1 MKKHIIIVFV
11 LFIVIKNYS
20 QTMVSGTIKS
30 NNEVLVGANIL
41 AKPLTKGAK
50 FSYAVTGNYK
60 LQLTKNATYKFTISF
75 VGCITLKE
83 NILLDTANFTKN
95 FNLQDYDPIFLA
107 SISSYL
113 IDLRRIE
120 YEYISPEHLKVLDYK
135 NKGCP
140 SVLQVMIEKTETCV
154 DRYNK
159 YGDCNYESNCIILL
173 LIFLLLFILG
183 LSSFCNCDR
192 RKY

>member
-95 FNLQDYDPIFLA
+95 FNLQEDPN
-107 SISSYL
+107 
-113 IDLRRIE
+113 E
-120 YEYISPEHLKVLDYK
+120 
-135 NKGCP
+135 
-140 SVLQVMIEKTETCV
+140 LQEVVI
-154 DRYNK
+154 
-159 YGDCNYESNCIILL
+159 NYVEPIIVKKDTTTYRAKA
-173 LIFLLLFILG
+173 FTNG
-183 LSSFCNCDR
+183 
-192 RKY
+192 K